1 MCDVGLNVLGSAC
14 AVAVYAL
21 SCVPRG
27 SLLSAVA
34 LKLEVLVLLG
44 SSSCAVVVVVVRV
57 VSR

>member
-1 MCDVGLNVLGSAC
+1 MCDVGLNGLGSAC
-14 AVAVYAL
+14 AVYAL

-44 SSSCAVVVVVVRV
+44 SSSCAVVVALFA
-57 VSR
+57 S